1 MADLVRGDGGGFLA
15 GSLVAFLAVFG
26 ILFLTLAL

>member
-15 GSLVAFLAVFG
+15 GSLVALFAVFG
-26 ILFLTLAL
+26 IYVLTMAL